1 MRFLYILI
9 ILLLSVPIVL
19 SIDSSICQSANPE
32 EDYKACIKMQEPLKL
47 IWEQKSDEVD
57 KYSSNFFAA
66 DSEYN
71 LCRYTT
77 CAKGAIN
84 PITTTE
90 IKTDNDESY
99 CIQLLCEPLLKAYN
113 KNIKILEAEE
123 EKLKND
129 FDLAQC
135 DNCVIPFCRYQI
147 HADCTYLGKFCKE
160 LSSITDTDYIGCTET
175 PNETPSVKTNIPQT
189 TTQTQKTEPK
199 TTTTNQQ
206 TKTNL
211 QIQNENKID
220 EISKKNN
227 VEVKEIETKNGK
239 KKIILTNPDNS
250 KANIDNKDMY
260 YKKDEIKKTI
270 SDQIGDVPGIGPY
283 KDYIMKFFD
292 DQKSD
297 EEKTTDTQINLDIG
311 KNAANLFNQM
321 DGTGDKELSLSIG
334 KNLIPTS
341 TATKP
346 YEFIFDQL
354 GGTVKKTMAHGYNSE
369 YNSVLEEARL
379 LRESGL
385 TWSQTIKQT
394 TALVAEA
401 NEGKRWSQTVSAF
414 SKDEFKTFESRVNLY
429 ILQMKE
435 NGELQ

>member
-1 MRFLYILI
+1 MKFLYILI
-9 ILLLSVPIVL
+9 MIVL
-19 SIDSSICQSANPE
+19 SISMVLGIDSSICQSANPV
-32 EDYKACIKMQEPLKL
+32 EDYTSCLKMQEPLKL
-47 IWEQKSDEVD
+47 AWEQKSDEVD
-57 KYSSNFFAA
+57 QYSSDFFAA
-66 DSEYN
+66 NSEYN
-71 LCRYTT
+71 LCRYNM

-99 CIQLLCEPLLKAYN
+99 CIQLICEPLLKTYN
-113 KNIKILEAEE
+113 KQIKILNAEE

-129 FDLAQC
+129 FNLAQC
-135 DNCVIPFCRYQI
+135 NNCIIPFCRYQI
-147 HADCTYLGKFCKE
+147 HTDCAYLGKFCKE
-160 LSSITDTDYIGCTET
+160 ISPMTDTDYVGCTEKPIKT
-175 PNETPSVKTNIPQT
+175 PLVNSTTNQTTEPQT
-189 TTQTQKTEPK
+189 TTTK
-199 TTTTNQQ
+199 QQ

-227 VEVKEIETKNGK
+227 NEVKEIETKNGK

-250 KANIDNKDMY
+250 KANFLDKSIY

-270 SDQIGDVPGIGPY
+270 SDQIGDIPSIGPY

-297 EEKTTDTQINLDIG
+297 EEKTTDTQINLGVG

-341 TATKP
+341 TVTKP

-354 GGTVKKTMAHGYNSE
+354 GSTVKKTLAHGYNSE
-369 YNSVLEEARL
+369 YNSVLKEARE

-394 TALVAEA
+394 TVLVAEE
-401 NEGKRWSQTVSAF
+401 NEGKRWSQTLSAY
-414 SKDEFKTFESRVNLY
+414 SKDEFKTFEGRVNLY